1 MILFALPDFTSM
13 LSYNLMFARMMQTAP
28 ELFHDDVK
36 ADCIYGCFPDCIMN
50 GGRLTPGERASY
62 EQISRTF
69 DAIEEEGLGIRIT
82 FTNMLVRP
90 EHFEDEYANTIL
102 RAARGRNAKV
112 IVWSDE
118 LGEYISGRYNLGLI
132 LSTTRELN
140 GAGELNEMLSRYDM
154 AVLEYN
160 HNKDDAF
167 LQQVAFPEKL
177 EVMANELCKPGCKVR
192 QQHYL
197 VVSRNQ
203 MEHSSV
209 DFQCPGNYQMPPGFA
224 ILAASSPTIL
234 GNEDI
239 RRLHK
244 TYGIS
249 HFKLIGRKYD
259 IQFFAESYLYYLVR
273 PEYRNVMAKIIRKYK

>member
-1 MILFALPDFTSM
+1 MILYALPDFTAM
-13 LSYNLMFARMMQTAP
+13 LSWNLMFAGMMHTAP
-28 ELFHDDVK
+28 EMFFDDVK

-50 GGRLTPGERASY
+50 GGRVIPGERASY
-62 EQISRTF
+62 EQIARTF
-69 DAIEEEGLGIRIT
+69 DAIEEAGLGIRIT
-82 FTNMLVRP
+82 FTNMLVRR

-102 RAARGRNAKV
+102 RAARGRNAKI

-118 LGEYISGRYNLGLI
+118 LGEYISGRYHLGLI

-140 GAGELNEMLSRYDM
+140 GADELNEMLRRYDL
-154 AVLEYN
+154 AVLDYN

-177 EVMANELCKPGCKVR
+177 EVMANELCKPGCKAR

-197 VVSRNQ
+197 AESRSQ
-203 MEHSSV
+203 MDKTRFS
-209 DFQCPGNYQMPPGFA
+209 FLCPEKHEAAGFTA
-224 ILAASSPTIL
+224 RTAASPTIL
-234 GNEDI
+234 GNDDI

-249 HFKLIGRKYD
+249 HFKLVGRRYSAG
-259 IQFFAESYLYYLVR
+259 IFEEAYLYYLVR
-273 PEYRNVMAKIIRKYK
+273 PAYRSVMARVIQKHM

>member
-1 MILFALPDFTSM
+1 MILYALPDFTVM
-13 LSYNLMFARMMQTAP
+13 LSWNLMFAGMMHTAP
-28 ELFHDDVK
+28 EMFFEDVK
-36 ADCIYGCFPDCIMN
+36 ADCVYGCFPDCMMN
-50 GGRLTPGERASY
+50 GGRVIPGERASY
-62 EQISRTF
+62 EQIARTF
-69 DAIEEEGLGIRIT
+69 DAIEEAGLGIRIT

-112 IVWSDE
+112 IIWSDE

-140 GAGELNEMLSRYDM
+140 GADGLNEMLRRYDM

-167 LQQVAFPEKL
+167 LRQITCPEKL
-177 EVMANELCKPGCKVR
+177 EVMANELCKPGCRVR

-197 VVSRNQ
+197 AESRNQ
-203 MEHSSV
+203 MERSSV
-209 DFQCPGNYQMPPGFA
+209 VFPCPGNYPMSGFTA
-224 ILAASSPTIL
+224 LAASSPTIL
-234 GNEDI
+234 SNEDI

-249 HFKLIGRKYD
+249 HFKLVGRKYGVS
-259 IQFFAESYLYYLVR
+259 FFSEAYLYYLVR
-273 PEYRNVMAKIIRKYK
+273 PEYRNVMAKIIRKHI